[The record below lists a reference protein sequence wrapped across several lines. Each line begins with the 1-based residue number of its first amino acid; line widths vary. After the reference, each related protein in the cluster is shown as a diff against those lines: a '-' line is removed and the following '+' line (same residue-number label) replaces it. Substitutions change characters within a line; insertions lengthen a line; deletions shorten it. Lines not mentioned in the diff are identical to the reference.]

1 MRKHIIITMLL
12 LMTAGLVFGAGS
24 SEAEETE
31 QTEQQYGDL
40 LPGFIDQNNDL
51 VADPPEDESEWLD
64 PSTLIFSYTPVEDP
78 EVYRGVWEEF
88 LDHLADVTG
97 KEVQFF
103 AVQNYAAQLEALR
116 SGRLHIAG
124 VNTGSV
130 PMAVNTAGFVPF
142 VIMAGADGSY
152 GYEME
157 IITQPDSDITEMED
171 LRGRQLAL
179 VSPTSNSGFKA
190 PTALL
195 SAEFGM
201 AVDEDYQTAFSGNHD
216 ASILGVAN
224 GDYEAAAIANSVM
237 KRMIERGVVDQDSVR
252 TIYTS
257 DTFPTTGYGY
267 IHNLHPDLAA
277 KIVEA
282 FTSFDWSGTRLEEEF
297 GGGND
302 ESQFM
307 PITYQE
313 HWAVIR
319 TIDKATGV
327 EYR

>member
-1 MRKHIIITMLL
+1 MYKNIIIVAGLL
-12 LMTAGLVFGAGS
+12 LAAAGTAFAAGS
-24 SEAEETE
+24 QEAQEPV
-31 QTEQQYGDL
+31 QQYGDL
-40 LPGFIDQNNDL
+40 LPGFVDEAGDL
-51 VADPPEDESEWLD
+51 VADPPQDESRWLN

-88 LDHLADVTG
+88 LTHLSEVTG
-97 KEVQFF
+97 KRVQFF

-116 SGRLHIAG
+116 AGRLHIAG

-142 VIMAGADGSY
+142 AIMAGADGSY

-157 IITQPDSDITEMED
+157 IITHADSNITSMED

-201 AVDEDYQTAFSGNHD
+201 EVDVDYQTAFSGNHD

-237 KRMIERGVVDQDSVR
+237 RRMIERGVVDRDQIR

-257 DTFPTTGYGY
+257 ETFPTTGYGY
-267 IHNLHPDLAA
+267 VHTLHPELAE
-277 KIVEA
+277 KVTEA
-282 FTSFDWSGTRLEEEF
+282 FYSFDWSGTRLEQEF

-307 PITYQE
+307 PITYKE
-313 HWAVIR
+313 HWSVIR
-319 TIDKATGV
+319 TIDTATGV